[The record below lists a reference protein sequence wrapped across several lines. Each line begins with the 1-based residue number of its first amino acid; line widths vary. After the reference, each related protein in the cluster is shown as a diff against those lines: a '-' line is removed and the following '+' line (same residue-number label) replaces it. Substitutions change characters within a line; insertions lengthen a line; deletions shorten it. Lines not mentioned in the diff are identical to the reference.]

1 MVVIPVLI
9 SPEIEIERSGQVR
22 HDVVGLVL
30 PLLVNGKCA
39 RL

>member
-1 MVVIPVLI
+1 MVVIPDLI
-9 SPEIEIERSGQVR
+9 SPEIETERSGQVR

-30 PLLVNGKCA
+30 PLFVNGKCA